1 MPSYSAPVRD
11 MQFVLHEVV
20 NLEAHNNLPGFE
32 EVSRDLV
39 DAILEEGAKLNQ
51 EVLQPLN
58 QSGDKQGCK
67 LENGV
72 VTTPDG
78 FKEAYKTYVEGGW
91 NGLIADPAYGG
102 QGLPYALQLAMS
114 EMMCSSNMSFTMY
127 PGLTHGAI
135 EALTKHANDKL
146 KAIYLEKLVSG
157 VWTGT
162 MNLTESHAGTDLGMM
177 RTKAEPQDD
186 GTYKISGTKIFISA
200 GEHDLSENIIH
211 LVLAKIPGGPEG
223 TRGISL
229 FVVPKFLV
237 NPDGSLGE
245 RNSLSCGALEEKM
258 GIHGNATCVM
268 NYDGATGYLVGE
280 EHKGM
285 RAMFTMMN
293 AARLGVG
300 IQGLGLSEVAYQ
312 NAVTYAK
319 ERLQGRSLK
328 GPQSPDKPAD
338 PIIVHPD
345 VRRMLMDIK
354 AFNEG
359 ARALACWT
367 GLRIDI
373 AHKGADEKAREEAD
387 DLVGLLT
394 PVIKAFFT
402 DIGFMN
408 TVWAQQCYGG
418 HGFIR
423 EWGMEQFVR
432 DARISQ
438 LYEGANGVQAMDLVG
453 RKLALNGGRAIR
465 AYFAYVD
472 GMMKEASAADASL
485 ADFVKPLG
493 ESLLHLQEAT
503 MWLAE
508 NGMADPENAGAAATD
523 YLYILGHVAM
533 GTIWTEM
540 ARVASRA
547 LANGQA
553 DDPFYKNKLATGR
566 YYMKRMMPDTASH
579 LAKLKSGAEP
589 VMALDADAF

>member
-11 MQFVLHEVV
+11 MQFVLHELL

-58 QSGDKQGCK
+58 QSGDRQGCTLK
-67 LENGV
+67 DGA

-78 FKEAYKTYVEGGW
+78 FKEAYKTYIDGGW

-102 QGLPYALQLAMS
+102 QGLPYTLYLTMS
-114 EMMCSSNMSFTMY
+114 EMMCASNMSFTMY
-127 PGLTHGAI
+127 PGLTNGAI
-135 EALTKHANDKL
+135 EALTKHASDAL
-146 KAIYLEKLVSG
+146 KATYLPNLIAG
-157 VWTGT
+157 TWTGT

-177 RTKAEPQDD
+177 RTKAEPQGD
-186 GTYKISGTKIFISA
+186 GTYKITGTKIFISA

-237 NPDGSLGE
+237 NPDGSLGA

-300 IQGLGLSEVAYQ
+300 IQGIGLSEVAYQ

-319 ERLQGRSLK
+319 DRLQGRSLK

-345 VRRMLMDIK
+345 VRRMLMNMK

-359 ARALACWT
+359 ARALAAWT

-373 AHKGADEKAREEAD
+373 AHKDPDEKTREAAD
-387 DLVGLLT
+387 DVVGLLT
-394 PVIKAFFT
+394 PVVKAFFT

-408 TVWAQQCYGG
+408 TVSAQQCYGG

-465 AYFAYVD
+465 AYLAHV
-472 GMMKEASAADASL
+472 EATVKDNAGDEML
-485 ADFVKPLG
+485 ADFATALG
-493 ESLLHLQEAT
+493 ESLGHLQEAT
-503 MWLAE
+503 MWLVQ
-508 NGMADPENAGAAATD
+508 NGMADPENAGAAAMD

-533 GTIWTEM
+533 GAIWTEM
-540 ARVASRA
+540 AKVAKTA
-547 LANGQA
+547 LANGHA
-553 DDPFYKNKLATGR
+553 GDAFYQNKLATGR
-566 YYMKRMMPDTASH
+566 YYMSRMMPDTASH
-579 LAKLKSGAEP
+579 LAKLKSGAGP

>member
-1 MPSYSAPVRD
+1 MPSYNAPVRD
-11 MQFVLHEVV
+11 MQFVLHEVL

-39 DAILEEGAKLNQ
+39 DAILEEGAKLTR

-58 QSGDKQGCK
+58 QSGDHQGCTFK
-67 LENGV
+67 DGT
-72 VTTPDG
+72 VTAPHG
-78 FKEAYKTYVEGGW
+78 FKQAYNTYIDGGW
-91 NGLIADPAYGG
+91 NGLTAEPAFGG
-102 QGLPYALQLAMS
+102 QGLPYTLGLALS
-114 EMMCSSNMSFTMY
+114 EMMCASNMSFAMY
-127 PGLTHGAI
+127 PGLTNGAV
-135 EALTKHANDKL
+135 EALTKHASDEL
-146 KAIYLEKLVSG
+146 KAIYLPKLIAG
-157 VWTGT
+157 TWTGT

-177 RTKAEPQDD
+177 RTKAEPQPD
-186 GTYKISGTKIFISA
+186 GTYRITGTKIFISA

-237 NPDGSLGE
+237 NPDGSLGA
-245 RNSLSCGALEEKM
+245 RNAAVCGSIEEKM
-258 GIHGNATCVM
+258 GIHGNSTCVM

-312 NAVTYAK
+312 NAVAYAK
-319 ERLQGRSLK
+319 DRLQGRSLK
-328 GPQSPDKPAD
+328 GPQNADKPAD
-338 PIIVHPD
+338 PIVVHPD
-345 VRRMLMDIK
+345 VRRMLMNMK

-359 ARALACWT
+359 ARALAAWT

-373 AHKGADEKAREEAD
+373 AHRDADEKTREEAD

-402 DIGFMN
+402 DIGFTN
-408 TVWAQQCYGG
+408 TVAAQQCFGG
-418 HGFIR
+418 HGYIR

-465 AYFAYVD
+465 AYLAQVD
-472 GMMKEASAADASL
+472 ATLKDNAGADL
-485 ADFVKPLG
+485 ADFTKPLG
-493 ESLLHLQEAT
+493 QSVQHLQEAT
-503 MWLAE
+503 MWLVQ
-508 NGMADPENAGAAATD
+508 NGMADPENAGAAAMD

-533 GTIWTEM
+533 GAIWTEM
-540 ARVASRA
+540 AKVANHA
-547 LANGQA
+547 LSNGHA
-553 DDPFYKNKLATGR
+553 GDAFYQNKLATGR
-566 YYMKRMMPDTASH
+566 YYMQRMMPDTASH
-579 LAKLKSGAEP
+579 LAKLKSGAAP
-589 VMALDADAF
+589 VMALDAEAF

>member
-11 MQFVLHEVV
+11 MQFVLHELL

-58 QSGDKQGCK
+58 QSGDRQGCTLK
-67 LENGV
+67 DGA

-78 FKEAYKTYVEGGW
+78 FKEAYKTYIDGGW

-102 QGLPYALQLAMS
+102 QGLPYTLYLTMS
-114 EMMCSSNMSFTMY
+114 EMMCASNMSFTMY
-127 PGLTHGAI
+127 PGLTNGAI
-135 EALTKHANDKL
+135 EALTKHASDAL
-146 KAIYLEKLVSG
+146 KATYLPNLIAG
-157 VWTGT
+157 TWTGT

-177 RTKAEPQDD
+177 RTKAEPQGD
-186 GTYKISGTKIFISA
+186 GTYKITGTKIFISA

-237 NPDGSLGE
+237 NPDGSLGA

-300 IQGLGLSEVAYQ
+300 IQGIGLSEVAYQ

-319 ERLQGRSLK
+319 DRLQGRSLK

-345 VRRMLMDIK
+345 VRRMLMNMK

-359 ARALACWT
+359 ARALAAWT

-373 AHKGADEKAREEAD
+373 AHKDPDEKTREAAD
-387 DLVGLLT
+387 DVVGLLT

-408 TVWAQQCYGG
+408 TVSAQQCYGG

-465 AYFAYVD
+465 AYLAHVD
-472 GMMKEASAADASL
+472 ATVKDNAGDEML
-485 ADFVKPLG
+485 ADFATALG
-493 ESLLHLQEAT
+493 ESLGHLQEAT
-503 MWLAE
+503 MWLVQ
-508 NGMADPENAGAAATD
+508 NGLADPENAGAAAMD

-533 GTIWTEM
+533 GAIWTEM
-540 ARVASRA
+540 AKVAKTA
-547 LANGQA
+547 LANGHA
-553 DDPFYKNKLATGR
+553 GDAFYQNKLATGR
-566 YYMKRMMPDTASH
+566 YYMSRMMPDTASH
-579 LAKLKSGAEP
+579 LAKLKSGAGP

>member
-11 MQFVLHEVV
+11 MQFVLHELL

-58 QSGDKQGCK
+58 QSGDRQGCTLK
-67 LENGV
+67 DGA

-78 FKEAYKTYVEGGW
+78 FKEAYKTYIDGGW
-91 NGLIADPAYGG
+91 TGLIADPAYGG
-102 QGLPYALQLAMS
+102 QGLPYTLYLTMS
-114 EMMCSSNMSFTMY
+114 EMMCASNMSFTMY
-127 PGLTHGAI
+127 PGLTNGAI
-135 EALTKHANDKL
+135 EALTKHASDAL
-146 KAIYLEKLVSG
+146 KATYLPNLIAG
-157 VWTGT
+157 TWTGT

-177 RTKAEPQDD
+177 RTKAEPQGD
-186 GTYKISGTKIFISA
+186 GTHKITGTKIFISA

-237 NPDGSLGE
+237 NPDGSLGA

-300 IQGLGLSEVAYQ
+300 IQGIGLSEVAYQ

-319 ERLQGRSLK
+319 DRLQGRSLK

-345 VRRMLMDIK
+345 VRRMLMNMK

-359 ARALACWT
+359 ARALAAWT

-373 AHKGADEKAREEAD
+373 AHKDPDEKTREAAD
-387 DLVGLLT
+387 DVVGLLT

-408 TVWAQQCYGG
+408 TVSAQQCYGG

-465 AYFAYVD
+465 AYLAHVD
-472 GMMKEASAADASL
+472 ATVKDNAGDEML
-485 ADFVKPLG
+485 ADFATALG
-493 ESLLHLQEAT
+493 ESLGHLQEAT
-503 MWLAE
+503 MWLVQ
-508 NGMADPENAGAAATD
+508 NGMADPENAGAAAMD

-533 GTIWTEM
+533 GAIWTEM
-540 ARVASRA
+540 AKVAKTA
-547 LANGQA
+547 LANGHA
-553 DDPFYKNKLATGR
+553 GDAFYQNKLATGR
-566 YYMKRMMPDTASH
+566 YYISRMMPDTASH
-579 LAKLKSGAEP
+579 LAKLKSGAGP

>member
-11 MQFVLHEVV
+11 MQFVLHELL

-58 QSGDKQGCK
+58 QSGDRQGCTLK
-67 LENGV
+67 DGA

-78 FKEAYKTYVEGGW
+78 FKEAYKTYIDGGW

-102 QGLPYALQLAMS
+102 QGLPYTLYLTMS
-114 EMMCSSNMSFTMY
+114 EMMCASNMSFTMY
-127 PGLTHGAI
+127 PGLTNGAI
-135 EALTKHANDKL
+135 EALTKHASDAL
-146 KAIYLEKLVSG
+146 KATYLPNLIAG
-157 VWTGT
+157 TWTGT
-162 MNLTESHAGTDLGMM
+162 MNLTESHAGTDLGMI
-177 RTKAEPQDD
+177 RTKAEPQGD
-186 GTYKISGTKIFISA
+186 GTYKITGTKIFISA

-237 NPDGSLGE
+237 NPDGSLGA

-300 IQGLGLSEVAYQ
+300 IQGIGLSEVAYQ

-319 ERLQGRSLK
+319 DRLQGRSLK

-345 VRRMLMDIK
+345 VRRMLMNMK

-359 ARALACWT
+359 ARALAAWT

-373 AHKGADEKAREEAD
+373 AHKDPDEKTREAAD
-387 DLVGLLT
+387 DVVGLLT

-408 TVWAQQCYGG
+408 TVSAQQCYGG

-465 AYFAYVD
+465 AYLAHVD
-472 GMMKEASAADASL
+472 ATVKDNAGDEML
-485 ADFVKPLG
+485 ADFATALG
-493 ESLLHLQEAT
+493 ESLGHLQEAT
-503 MWLAE
+503 MWLVQ
-508 NGMADPENAGAAATD
+508 NGMADPENAGAAAMD

-533 GTIWTEM
+533 GAIWTEM
-540 ARVASRA
+540 AKVAKTA
-547 LANGQA
+547 LANGHA
-553 DDPFYKNKLATGR
+553 GDAFYQNKLATGR
-566 YYMKRMMPDTASH
+566 YYMSRMMPDTASH
-579 LAKLKSGAEP
+579 LAKLKSGAGP

>member
-11 MQFVLHEVV
+11 MQFVLHELL

-58 QSGDKQGCK
+58 QSGDRQGCTLK
-67 LENGV
+67 DGA

-78 FKEAYKTYVEGGW
+78 FKEAYKTYIDGGW

-102 QGLPYALQLAMS
+102 QGLPYTLYLTMS
-114 EMMCSSNMSFTMY
+114 EMMCASNMSFTMY
-127 PGLTHGAI
+127 PGLTNGAI
-135 EALTKHANDKL
+135 EALTKHASDEL
-146 KAIYLEKLVSG
+146 KATYLPNLIAG
-157 VWTGT
+157 TWTGT

-177 RTKAEPQDD
+177 RTKAEPQGD
-186 GTYKISGTKIFISA
+186 GTYKITGTKIFISA

-229 FVVPKFLV
+229 FVVPKFMV
-237 NPDGSLGE
+237 NPDGSLGA

-268 NYDGATGYLVGE
+268 NYDGATGYLVGD

-300 IQGLGLSEVAYQ
+300 IQGIGLSEVAYQ

-328 GPQSPDKPAD
+328 GPKNADGPAD

-345 VRRMLMDIK
+345 VRRMLMSMK
-354 AFNEG
+354 SFNEG
-359 ARALACWT
+359 ARALACWA

-373 AHKGADEKAREEAD
+373 AHKGQDEKAREEAD
-387 DLVGLLT
+387 DVVGLLT

-402 DIGFMN
+402 DIGFFN
-408 TVWAQQCYGG
+408 TIWAQQCYGG

-453 RKLALNGGRAIR
+453 RKLAANGGRAIR
-465 AYFAYVD
+465 AYLAHVD
-472 GMMKEASAADASL
+472 ATVKDNAADETLGEFA
-485 ADFVKPLG
+485 KPLG
-493 ESLLHLQEAT
+493 ASLGHLQEAT
-503 MWLAE
+503 MWLVQH
-508 NGMADPENAGAAATD
+508 GMADPENAGAAAMD

-540 ARVASRA
+540 AKVAKGA
-547 LANGQA
+547 LANGHA
-553 DDPFYKNKLATGR
+553 GDAFYQNKLATGR
-566 YYMKRMMPDTASH
+566 YYMQRMMPDTASH
-579 LAKLKSGAEP
+579 LAKLKSGAGP

>member
-11 MQFVLHEVV
+11 MQFVLHELL

-58 QSGDKQGCK
+58 QSGDKQGCSLK
-67 LENGV
+67 DGA
-72 VTTPDG
+72 VTTPEG
-78 FKEAYKTYVEGGW
+78 FKQAYKTYVEGGW

-102 QGLPYALQLAMS
+102 QGLPYTLYLTMS
-114 EMMCSSNMSFTMY
+114 EMMCGSNMSFAMY
-127 PGLTHGAI
+127 PGLTNGAI
-135 EALTKHANDKL
+135 EALTKHASDEL
-146 KAIYLEKLVSG
+146 KQTYLPKLVEG
-157 VWTGT
+157 TWTGT

-177 RTKAEPQDD
+177 RTKAEPQSD
-186 GTYKISGTKIFISA
+186 GTYKITGTKIFISA
-200 GEHDLSENIIH
+200 GEHDLAENIIH

-300 IQGLGLSEVAYQ
+300 IQGIGLSEVAYQ

-328 GPQSPDKPAD
+328 GPQNADGPAD

-345 VRRMLMDIK
+345 VRRMLMNMK

-359 ARALACWT
+359 ARALAAWT

-373 AHKGADEKAREEAD
+373 AHRDPDEKAREAAD
-387 DLVGLLT
+387 DVVGLLT

-408 TVWAQQCYGG
+408 TIWAQQCYGG

-465 AYFAYVD
+465 AYLALVD
-472 GMMKEASAADASL
+472 ATVKDNAGDETLAEFSKSL
-485 ADFVKPLG
+485 GTSLG
-493 ESLLHLQEAT
+493 HLQEAT
-503 MWLAE
+503 MWLVE
-508 NGMADPENAGAAATD
+508 HGMADPENAGAAAMD

-533 GTIWTEM
+533 GAIWTEM
-540 ARVASRA
+540 AKVAKTA
-547 LANGQA
+547 LANGHA
-553 DDPFYKNKLATGR
+553 GDAFYQNKLATGR
-566 YYMKRMMPDTASH
+566 YYMQRMMPDTASH
-579 LAKLKSGAEP
+579 LAKLKSGAGP
-589 VMALDADAF
+589 VMALAADAF

>member
-1 MPSYSAPVRD
+1 MPSYTAPVRD
-11 MQFVLHEVV
+11 MQFVLHEVL

-39 DAILEEGAKLNQ
+39 DAILEEGAKLNEQ
-51 EVLQPLN
+51 VLQPLN
-58 QSGDKQGCK
+58 QSGDKQGCI
-67 LENGV
+67 LTDGA

-78 FKEAYKTYVEGGW
+78 FKDAYKTYVEGGW
-91 NGLIADPAYGG
+91 NGLIADPEYGG
-102 QGLPYALQLAMS
+102 QGLPYTIHLAMS

-135 EALTKHANDKL
+135 EALTKHGGKEQKDA
-146 KAIYLEKLVSG
+146 YLPKLVSG
-157 VWTGT
+157 EWTGT
-162 MNLTESHAGTDLGMM
+162 MNLTEAHAGTDLGLM
-177 RTKAEPQDD
+177 RTKAEPQGD
-186 GTYKISGTKIFISA
+186 GSYRITGTKIFISA
-200 GEHDLSENIIH
+200 GEHDLAENIIH

-237 NPDGSLGE
+237 NSDGSLGE
-245 RNSLSCGALEEKM
+245 RNALSCGALEEKM

-280 EHKGM
+280 EYKGM

-319 ERLQGRSLK
+319 DRLQGRSLK
-328 GPQSPDKPAD
+328 GPQEPDKPAD

-345 VRRMLMDIK
+345 VRRMLMNMK

-359 ARALACWT
+359 ARALAAWT

-373 AHKGADEKAREEAD
+373 AHKSSDEKAREAAED
-387 DLVGLLT
+387 VVGLLT

-408 TVWAQQCYGG
+408 AVWAQQCYGG

-432 DARISQ
+432 DSRISQ

-453 RKLALNGGRAIR
+453 RKLAANGGRAIR
-465 AYFAYVD
+465 AYFEQV
-472 GMMKEASAADASL
+472 EATLKDSAEDEAL
-485 ADFVKPLG
+485 ADFVRALG
-493 ESLLHLQEAT
+493 DSKTHLQDAT
-503 MWLAE
+503 MWLVQ
-508 NGMADPENAGAAATD
+508 NGMSNPDNAGAAAMD
-523 YLYILGHVAM
+523 YLYIMGHVAM
-533 GTIWTEM
+533 GAIWTEM
-540 ARVASRA
+540 ARVASAA
-547 LANGQA
+547 LANGSG
-553 DDPFYKNKLATGR
+553 DDAFYRNKLETGR

-589 VMALDADAF
+589 VMALDADGF

>member
-11 MQFVLHEVV
+11 MQFVLHELL

-58 QSGDKQGCK
+58 QSGDRQGCTLK
-67 LENGV
+67 DGA

-78 FKEAYKTYVEGGW
+78 FKEAYKTYIDGGW

-102 QGLPYALQLAMS
+102 QGLPYTLYLTMS
-114 EMMCSSNMSFTMY
+114 EMMCASNMSFTMY
-127 PGLTHGAI
+127 PGLTNGAI
-135 EALTKHANDKL
+135 EALTKHASDAL
-146 KAIYLEKLVSG
+146 KATYLPNLIAG
-157 VWTGT
+157 TWTGT

-177 RTKAEPQDD
+177 RTKAEPQGD
-186 GTYKISGTKIFISA
+186 GTYKITGTKIFISA

-237 NPDGSLGE
+237 NPDGSLGA

-300 IQGLGLSEVAYQ
+300 IQGIGLSEVAYQ

-319 ERLQGRSLK
+319 DRLQGRSLK

-345 VRRMLMDIK
+345 VRRMLMNMK

-359 ARALACWT
+359 ARALAAWT

-373 AHKGADEKAREEAD
+373 AHKDPDEKTREAAD
-387 DLVGLLT
+387 DVVGLLT

-408 TVWAQQCYGG
+408 TVSAQQCYGG

-465 AYFAYVD
+465 AYLAHVD
-472 GMMKEASAADASL
+472 ATVKDNAGDEML
-485 ADFVKPLG
+485 ADFATALG
-493 ESLLHLQEAT
+493 ESLGHLQEAT
-503 MWLAE
+503 MWLVQ
-508 NGMADPENAGAAATD
+508 NGMADPENAGAAAMD

-533 GTIWTEM
+533 GAIWTEM
-540 ARVASRA
+540 AKVAKTA
-547 LANGQA
+547 LANGHA
-553 DDPFYKNKLATGR
+553 GDAFYQNKLATGR
-566 YYMKRMMPDTASH
+566 YYMSRMMPDTASH
-579 LAKLKSGAEP
+579 LAKLKSGAGP